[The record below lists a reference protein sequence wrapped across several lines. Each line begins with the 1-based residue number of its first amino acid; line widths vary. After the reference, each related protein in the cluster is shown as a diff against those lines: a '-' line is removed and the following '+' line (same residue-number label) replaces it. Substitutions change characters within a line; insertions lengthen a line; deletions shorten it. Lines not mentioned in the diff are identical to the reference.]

1 MVKYGKT
8 IKASNKFLRW
18 DYGWDQKAETNGIKI
33 TRYASI
39 ISGNYLL
46 SALVSVDGLMIC
58 ICITPPVLKQTVFSA
73 MTAAMLS
80 LGERISLELSRG
92 ALNELYIRGQ
102 EGYVLV
108 NAVGEDAVLTVMT
121 REEAKLGLIFLEMR
135 RAASDLEKILA

>member
-1 MVKYGKT
+1 
-8 IKASNKFLRW
+8 
-18 DYGWDQKAETNGIKI
+18 
-33 TRYASI
+33 
-39 ISGNYLL
+39 
-46 SALVSVDGLMIC
+46 
-58 ICITPPVLKQTVFSA
+58 

-135 RAASDLEKILA
+135 RAASDLEKNISLIDYICTLKDSMSCLFFIIIS

>member
-1 MVKYGKT
+1 MV
-8 IKASNKFLRW
+8 
-18 DYGWDQKAETNGIKI
+18 
-33 TRYASI
+33 TRLQDMQISSPEI
-39 ISGNYLL
+39 IA
-46 SALVSVDGLMIC
+46 SALVSVDGLMIASALPNN
-58 ICITPPVLKQTVFSA
+58 IEADRVSA

-108 NAVGEDAVLTVMT
+108 NAVGDDAVLTVMT

-135 RAASDLEKILA
+135 RAAVDLEKNISIIILFSFF

>member
-1 MVKYGKT
+1 MAG
-8 IKASNKFLRW
+8 S
-18 DYGWDQKAETNGIKI
+18 KAEQMVS
-33 TRYASI
+33 RLQDMQVSSPEI
-39 ISGNYLL
+39 IA
-46 SALVSVDGLMIC
+46 SALVSVDGLMIASALPTS
-58 ICITPPVLKQTVFSA
+58 IEADRVSA